1 MVGGGDSAVEEA
13 TFLTKF
19 AKSVTIV
26 HRREEQQEAMR
37 RSIVAPGETAH

>member
-13 TFLTKF
+13 IFLTRF

-26 HRREEQQEAMR
+26 HRRDQLR
-37 RSIVAPGETAH
+37 APKLWSFANEISFI